1 MFEAGEDQSVG
12 KSLAGFESGWWKIA
26 RPHLPSVRSRLL
38 LITLVLLLPALA
50 AAGMAVYAGYRH
62 DRQAVEKHLQE
73 TARALSL
80 VVDRQFGQAEALLW
94 ALSTSPQL
102 LEKDYA
108 GFDARARAAIRIP
121 GAWVSVADDRG
132 QVVNTR
138 LPTGSP
144 LPLIDNKDHRRG
156 LTVGTVR
163 VSNLFSGLVAK
174 QPAVGIDTLVTTD
187 DDSELYISVNMLA
200 NTVTRILV
208 DQKLPLTWIG
218 AIVDRNGTV
227 VARSR
232 DAEQF
237 VGKPATPENVER
249 VRTEVQEGIADSISL
264 DGVPT
269 VLALARSPGS
279 GWSTIVA
286 VPRSEIT
293 APAWRSA
300 LYLALAGGL
309 LLALGV
315 VMAWQVGR
323 SIARPM
329 IGLTSL
335 AQHVGRGEQI
345 TPSASG
351 LVEIDRVGDALA
363 SASMQL
369 READRRQKLLIDEL
383 NHRVKNTLA
392 TVQSLS
398 WQVIRP
404 GVSPQVAQERFQ
416 QRLLALSRTH
426 NLLNE
431 TLWEGASLR
440 TILEAEF
447 KPYAA
452 DSTRVRLK
460 GPVVDLPARLAVV
473 LGMAFHELATNAVK
487 YGGLATASG
496 RVQVDW
502 KVDGRGEGAIL
513 TIDWCELDGPV
524 LEIEPRPGFGSRLLR
539 QTITQELAG
548 QLDLR
553 YEREGVCCTIAV
565 PLGTAGQQAA

>member
-1 MFEAGEDQSVG
+1 V
-12 KSLAGFESGWWKIA
+12 ES
-26 RPHLPSVRSRLL
+26 
-38 LITLVLLLPALA
+38 
-50 AAGMAVYAGYRH
+50 
-62 DRQAVEKHLQE
+62 
-73 TARALSL
+73 
-80 VVDRQFGQAEALLW
+80 
-94 ALSTSPQL
+94 
-102 LEKDYA
+102 
-108 GFDARARAAIRIP
+108 
-121 GAWVSVADDRG
+121 
-132 QVVNTR
+132 
-138 LPTGSP
+138 
-144 LPLIDNKDHRRG
+144 KDHRTG

-174 QPAVGIDTLVTTD
+174 QPAVGMDTLVTAD
-187 DDSELYISVNMLA
+187 DGSELYISINMLA
-200 NTVTRILV
+200 DTVTQILS
-208 DQKLPLTWIG
+208 DQKLPPTWIG
-218 AIVDRNGTV
+218 AILDRNGTV

-232 DAEQF
+232 DAGQF
-237 VGKPATPENVER
+237 VGKPATPENVKR
-249 VRTEVQEGIADSISL
+249 VRAGVREGVSESVSL

-269 VLALARSPGS
+269 LLALARSPGS
-279 GWSTIVA
+279 GWTTILA

-323 SIARPM
+323 GIAGPM
-329 IGLTSL
+329 KGLAGL
-335 AQHVGRGEQI
+335 AQHVGRGEPI
-345 TPSASG
+345 TSPASG

-404 GVSPQVAQERFQ
+404 GVSPQIARERFQ

-431 TLWEGASLR
+431 TLWEGAALR
-440 TILEAEF
+440 TILAL
-447 KPYAA
+447 
-452 DSTRVRLK
+452 SRT
-460 GPVVDLPARLAVV
+460 
-473 LGMAFHELATNAVK
+473 
-487 YGGLATASG
+487 SG

-502 KVDGRGEGAIL
+502 KVDDRGEGAIL
-513 TIDWCELDGPV
+513 TVHWCELDGPV
-524 LEIEPRPGFGSRLLR
+524 LETEPSPGFGSRLLR
-539 QTITQELAG
+539 QAITQELAG

-565 PLGTAGQQAA
+565 PLGSTGQQAA

>member
-1 MFEAGEDQSVG
+1 
-12 KSLAGFESGWWKIA
+12 
-26 RPHLPSVRSRLL
+26 
-38 LITLVLLLPALA
+38 
-50 AAGMAVYAGYRH
+50 
-62 DRQAVEKHLQE
+62 
-73 TARALSL
+73 
-80 VVDRQFGQAEALLW
+80 
-94 ALSTSPQL
+94 
-102 LEKDYA
+102 
-108 GFDARARAAIRIP
+108 
-121 GAWVSVADDRG
+121 
-132 QVVNTR
+132 
-138 LPTGSP
+138 
-144 LPLIDNKDHRRG
+144 
-156 LTVGTVR
+156 
-163 VSNLFSGLVAK
+163 
-174 QPAVGIDTLVTTD
+174 
-187 DDSELYISVNMLA
+187 MLA
-200 NTVTRILV
+200 DTITRILV
-208 DQKLPLTWIG
+208 DQKLPPTWIG

-237 VGKPATPENVER
+237 VGKPATPGNVER
-249 VRTEVQEGIADSISL
+249 VRAGVREGLSESVSL

-269 VLALARSPGS
+269 LVALARSPGS
-279 GWSTIVA
+279 GWSTLLA

-323 SIARPM
+323 SIAGPM
-329 IGLTSL
+329 QGLTSL
-335 AQHVGRGEQI
+335 AQHLGRGEPI
-345 TPSASG
+345 TAPASG
-351 LVEIDRVGDALA
+351 LVEIDKVGYALALA
-363 SASMQL
+363 STQL

-447 KPYAA
+447 KPYAT
-452 DSTRVRLK
+452 DSTRVRLD
-460 GPVVDLPARLAVV
+460 GPAIDLPARLAVV
-473 LGMAFHELATNAVK
+473 LGMAFHELVTNAVK
-487 YGGLATASG
+487 YGALSRASG

-502 KVDGRGEGAIL
+502 KVNGHGEGATL
-513 TIDWCELDGPV
+513 TIDWCELEGPA

-553 YEREGVCCTIAV
+553 YEREGLCCTITV
-565 PLGTAGQQAA
+565 PIGNAGQQAA